1 MVIFLNHKYK
11 AFGVFMWRKAKYV
24 RFMDEHLLLIFI
36 IDLQLLKE
44 FYNRILVLQKY
55 LQVEKVVFD

>member
-1 MVIFLNHKYK
+1 
-11 AFGVFMWRKAKYV
+11 
-24 RFMDEHLLLIFI
+24 MDEHLLVIFN